1 METITINDREYPLST
16 TKEELMDNLIVLGES
31 AHKIKDEPIQKKES
45 HYLTPRNHLKD
56 LKYHIEALKR
66 LAPGSPTLAIK
77 EMQYEAGLRALS
89 E

>member
-1 METITINDREYPLST
+1 METVTINDREYPLST
-16 TKEELMDNLIVLGES
+16 TKEKLMDNLIMLGES
-31 AHKIKDEPIQKKES
+31 AHKVKDEPIQKTDN
-45 HYLTPRNHLKD
+45 HYLTFRNHLKD

-66 LAPGSPTLAIK
+66 LAPGSPMLAIK